1 MTDIL
6 SKDITRVAVEAREC
20 VGPSE
25 SLFEGTHFEEPPHKS
40 LPCQTP
46 MASAD

>member
-20 VGPSE
+20 RGPSE
-25 SLFEGTHFEEPPHKS
+25 SLFEGIHFEEPPHKS